1 MTAHGPLDSYQYEV
15 HALMST
21 NLSSIK
27 PVYRQK
33 LKPGERFQSISY
45 VELVP
50 GIWHDW
56 RDALREATFLSL
68 CLDVQGS

>member
-21 NLSSIK
+21 NLSSRTRT
-27 PVYRQK
+27 RQK